1 MSRQVYRFGD
11 YRLDP
16 SAHELTSRGGRVA
29 LPPKSFECLAYLL
42 EHRQRTVGRDELIS
56 AVWGRADVADTVV
69 AQTLLRARRA
79 VGDTGGEQA
88 VVRTVPR
95 FGYRWVAAVEL
106 VEAADAS
113 VPVADPAPAA
123 DTAPAQHASSADP
136 PLTDAARAEAAAVA
150 EPPRAP
156 RIRPVRFAMFAIAG
170 LLLCA
175 ALALVAWR
183 YRPPAA
189 PAAGSNS
196 SAQTA
201 ARDLFLVL
209 PVNLADTHTETA
221 WIRLGVMDYIA
232 SRLREDAHLQVL
244 PSDEV
249 VALAKANVGDPR
261 ASEGLHRLE
270 LSTGASYIL
279 APRAVQANGG
289 WAFALDVYHSG
300 ELHSFEASAATP
312 AQAAGLVS
320 QRFLESIGSN
330 VGAPTESPAQIE
342 WLRRIDAAVLAG
354 DLEQARRLAD
364 TAPPDLAGDT
374 RLGIRAARIAF
385 RAGRLDEAERTFR
398 PLAAD
403 AAAPTDVRIAAH
415 LGLGAIGNWRHDF
428 EAAER
433 DYAQAL
439 ALLGEQGDP
448 GLRGRARTG
457 LGVSRM
463 SRDRIDE
470 ALAEFGRARVDLERA
485 GDPLGLADLDI
496 DVGLAESGRAHHA
509 EAVAA
514 FDRALATFVRFGIR
528 DKQALALLNKI
539 DTQLSML
546 DIADA
551 LASGEQAWTLAG
563 HLENRVLVEHIGIQ
577 RARTLLIAGQLQ
589 EAQKLIDRFD
599 PAADPSRPDTDP
611 VFALLRANL
620 LRQRGDYA
628 RVAHDADAILDRIE
642 NPADPTRRTNFP
654 EAALE
659 LIESTL
665 HAGDLPHAGRLLAR
679 LQAASASAPDGNSF
693 VTALA
698 EAEVLA
704 ARNDPAAGERFAAAF
719 ASADRRGPAV
729 FAAVATSY
737 VLWLVTQRRL
747 DEASAI
753 VGRLAP
759 YLDKDYGSARAAAAL
774 YAASGD
780 RGLAAAAEA
789 RVRTLAGERNP
800 DLPL

>member
-1 MSRQVYRFGD
+1 MSRQVYRFGE

-16 SAHELTSRGGRVA
+16 STHELTSRGSRVA

-42 EHRQRTVGRDELIS
+42 EHRERTVGRDELIS
-56 AVWGRADVADTVV
+56 AVWGRTDVADTVV

-95 FGYRWVAAVEL
+95 FGYRWVAAVER
-106 VEAADAS
+106 VDAADA
-113 VPVADPAPAA
+113 AAPAA
-123 DTAPAQHASSADP
+123 DAMPAPDS
-136 PLTDAARAEAAAVA
+136 AAADAPPVA
-150 EPPRAP
+150 ADDVPAATEPLHTHR
-156 RIRPVRFAMFAIAG
+156 VRLAAFAIAG
-170 LLLCA
+170 LLFA
-175 ALALVAWR
+175 ALAFVAWR
-183 YRPPAA
+183 SRPAA
-189 PAAGSNS
+189 TPSTASGAATQ
-196 SAQTA
+196 AV
-201 ARDLFLVL
+201 ARDVFLVL
-209 PVNLADTHTETA
+209 PVSLAETHTETA

-249 VALAKANVGDPR
+249 VALVKADVGDAR
-261 ASEGLHRLE
+261 ASDGLHRLE

-279 APRAVQANGG
+279 APRATQANGS
-289 WAFALDVYHSG
+289 WTFALDVYHGG
-300 ELHSFEASAATP
+300 ELHSFQASAATP
-312 AQAAGLVS
+312 AQAAGLAS
-320 QRFLESIGSN
+320 QRFLESIGSR
-330 VGAPTESPAQIE
+330 VGEPTESPAQVE

-354 DLEQARRLAD
+354 SLDEARRLAD
-364 TAPPDLAGDT
+364 SAPADLAGDA
-374 RLGIRAARIAF
+374 RLSIRAGRIAF

-457 LGVSRM
+457 LGVSHM

-470 ALAEFGRARVDLERA
+470 ALAEFGRARIDLERS

-496 DVGLAESGRAHHA
+496 DVGLAESGRAHHSD
-509 EAVAA
+509 AVAA

-546 DIADA
+546 DIPAA
-551 LASGEQAWTLAG
+551 MASGEQAWTLAG
-563 HLENRVLVEHIGIQ
+563 HLENRVLVEHIAIQ
-577 RARTLLIAGQLQ
+577 RARTLLIAGHLQ

-599 PAADPSRPDTDP
+599 PAADPNRPDADP

-620 LRQRGDYA
+620 LRQRGDYV
-628 RVAHDADAILDRIE
+628 RVAHDADAILDRVE
-642 NPADPTRRTNFP
+642 KPADPTRRTNFSG
-654 EAALE
+654 AALE
-659 LIESTL
+659 LIESSL
-665 HAGDLPHAGRLLAR
+665 HAGDLPRASRLLAR
-679 LQAASASAPDGNSF
+679 LEAANAAAPDRESDY
-693 VTALA
+693 VTAMA
-698 EAEVLA
+698 QAEVLA

-719 ASADRRGPAV
+719 ALADRRGPAV
-729 FAAVATSY
+729 FAAVATAY
-737 VLWLVTQRRL
+737 VLWLVEQRRL

-774 YAASGD
+774 YAAAGD
-780 RGLAAAAEA
+780 HGLAAAAEA

-800 DLPL
+800 ELPL